1 MSDRE
6 NNISENDKA
15 ILTKFIEFAA
25 WADDHMTEIE
35 DREIAKDIEGMLIH
49 LGLDFNTYLEG
60 MNTIDELL
68 KQLEVVRKY

>member
-15 ILTKFIEFAA
+15 ILTKCVEFAA
-25 WADDHMTEIE
+25 WADYHMAEIE

-49 LGLDFNTYLEG
+49 LGLEFNTYLEG
-60 MNTIDELL
+60 MNAIDELL
-68 KQLEVVRKY
+68 K